1 MELHPNT
8 VTLIAAAVTLLGV
21 IIVCVTTLTMMFN
34 RMDAQRKKFREELL
48 ADRSELNARQLADRT
63 EFNEQQRST
72 LAEFHDDQHSI
83 LAEFRD
89 DQRSTLAEFRDK
101 WRAIGES
108 LLAAIQVAGT
118 RVSQAEL
125 DIVRKEAMNDIRLQ
139 DRRTHT
145 DGN

>member
-1 MELHPNT
+1 MDLHPNT

-34 RMDAQRKKFREELL
+34 RMDTQRKKFREELL
-48 ADRSELNARQLADRT
+48 ADRSELNARQLADRS
-63 EFNEQQRST
+63 EFNEQQR
-72 LAEFHDDQHSI
+72 AI

-89 DQRSTLAEFRDK
+89 DQRSTLSESRDDHRATLSELRDD

-108 LLAAIQVAGT
+108 LLAAIQVACT

-125 DIVRKEAMNDIRLQ
+125 DIVRKEVMNDIRLQ
-139 DRRTHT
+139 DRHTHT
-145 DGN
+145 DGD